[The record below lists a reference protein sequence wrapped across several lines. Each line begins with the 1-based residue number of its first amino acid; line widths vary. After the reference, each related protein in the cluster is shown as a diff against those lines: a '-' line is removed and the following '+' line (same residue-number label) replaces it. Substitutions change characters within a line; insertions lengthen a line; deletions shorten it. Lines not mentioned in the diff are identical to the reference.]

1 MAPDSGLAV
10 ASGHAA
16 QLIAFHTLMQPG
28 MEIIA
33 ARQLYGG
40 SVNQLKAVFRKQRAR
55 FLQEQALLQITE
67 GETSVQEMIRVLRA
81 EEGGAAPQAGT
92 GGGGGAPRSPAGGR
106 PPARKTG

>member
-1 MAPDSGLAV
+1 MS
-10 ASGHAA
+10 S
-16 QLIAFHTLMQPG
+16 
-28 MEIIA
+28 
-33 ARQLYGG
+33 GG

-67 GETSVQEMIRVLRA
+67 GETSVQEMIRVRRA
-81 EEGGAAPQAGT
+81 EEGGAAPQAGAG